1 MSLIDADHLRS
12 CRKHRI
18 VSEEWCPVCATD
30 AEAGGTYDGSVNQ
43 NDRRWV
49 LSEERVRNYLPEI
62 VEAAQEAGGSVTI
75 SVAELS
81 RRELPAGYTPQ
92 ERWFN
97 VVELRNAGDMV
108 KEIIKSGSDLEDAAE
123 LIESGEIDLSAPDYE
138 HLLDPEEWRFVF
150 RANAYEV
157 ELERVEETRLRATA
171 KVNSSGKH
179 SKLRKEVGTVAERM
193 GLSVHT
199 KNAGNRS
206 EDSVIDIYT
215 DHD

>member
-1 MSLIDADHLRS
+1 MALIDANHLRA
-12 CRKHRI
+12 CREHRV

-30 AEAGGTYDGSVNQ
+30 AEADGTYDGSVGHI
-43 NDRRWV
+43 DRRRAPPEDQLRDH
-49 LSEERVRNYLPEI
+49 LSEI
-62 VEAAQEAGGSVTI
+62 VEAAQDVGGRVTI
-75 SVAELS
+75 SVAELDKK
-81 RRELPAGYTPQ
+81 ELPAGYTPQ

-97 VVELRNAGDMV
+97 VVEIRNTDGMV
-108 KEIIKSGSDLEDAAE
+108 EETIKSGKDLENTAE
-123 LIESGEIDLSAPDYE
+123 QIEAGEIDLSAPDYD
-138 HLLDPEEWRFVF
+138 HLLDPEEWRLVF

-157 ELERVEETRLRATA
+157 EFERVEETRLRATA
-171 KVNSSGKH
+171 GVNSSSKH

-199 KNAGNRS
+199 RNAGDTF